1 MMEHRKDRRRPL
13 TGSDKQKPTVESDY
27 EDEDASAAL
36 DAKLAP
42 EEAWKQNQKARRLE
56 ETAERM
62 KCTEEA
68 IQSLEELCSQYRAD
82 PLGTSKLCIG
92 DCITEIHRR
101 RQSLLS
107 LQIPRLSA
115 AICAIMQ
122 LLLDKIPHGDSK
134 LNEVDNEGQAPLSI
148 ATRYGILDCI
158 ELLVSKGA
166 DLSLQTPAKVSPK
179 IIESYC
185 AGKTTGIS
193 LDNSIIGLEHAGE
206 IEQYPTMWIHVPIT
220 SISTLLAVARKI
232 DEKRNE
238 KEFNYSE
245 YAFTRFM
252 SSSFLTPTIVPS
264 NPLLSYQDI
273 IYDSSVVRSSGFR
286 KDYEET
292 TVIVGEFSAKDVCM
306 DV

>member
-42 EEAWKQNQKARRLE
+42 EEAWKQNQKVRRLE

-158 ELLVSKGA
+158 ELLVSKG
-166 DLSLQTPAKVSPK
+166 
-179 IIESYC
+179 

>member
-158 ELLVSKGA
+158 
-166 DLSLQTPAKVSPK
+166 D
-179 IIESYC
+179 
-185 AGKTTGIS
+185 IS

-220 SISTLLAVARKI
+220 SAVARKI